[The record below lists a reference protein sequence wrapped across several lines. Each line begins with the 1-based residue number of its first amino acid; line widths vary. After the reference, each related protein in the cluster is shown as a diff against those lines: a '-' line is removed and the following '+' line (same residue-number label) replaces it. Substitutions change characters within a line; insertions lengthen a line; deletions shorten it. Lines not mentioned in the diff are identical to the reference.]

1 MEQVDTQHV
10 APVWIRGPQ
19 LRARWGGMSNTA
31 FYEKLKRGAI
41 PKPHHPFG
49 DAVPYWS
56 MADIVAFERQ
66 ATSQAA

>member
-1 MEQVDTQHV
+1 MEQLNTKDA
-10 APVWIRGPQ
+10 APVWIRGPR

-49 DAVPYWS
+49 DNVPYWS
-56 MADIVAFERQ
+56 MAEIEAFERQ
-66 ATSQAA
+66 ATKAA